1 MVGREVYYMDNN
13 SVKKSDIV
21 ATELREIDK
30 NSDVIYTLRSGK
42 KILKSR
48 TCFSLSELFIQLKQ
62 DFEMLKNS

>member
-48 TCFSLSELFIQLKQ
+48 ACFSLSELFIQLKQ